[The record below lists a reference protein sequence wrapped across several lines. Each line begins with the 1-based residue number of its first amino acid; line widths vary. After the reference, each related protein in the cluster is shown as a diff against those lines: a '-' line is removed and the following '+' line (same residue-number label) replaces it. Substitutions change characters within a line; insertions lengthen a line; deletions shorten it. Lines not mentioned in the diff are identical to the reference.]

1 MKPTDKLSTN
11 FTLAE
16 LTVSDTAVRKNY
28 TEQFNPPDNVIL
40 ALTELCKNILQPL
53 RNTVNASIKVTSGY
67 RCERTNKAIGGAKT
81 SQHIDGEAADINIEG
96 MSVEEV
102 YLLIKDSNLP
112 FDQVI
117 QEFDAW
123 VHVSYNSTKNRKM
136 CLRAVK
142 KNGKTIYIAD

>member
-28 TEQFNPPDNVIL
+28 TEQFNPPDNVIT

-102 YLLIKDSNLP
+102 YLLIKNSNLP

>member
-16 LTVSDTAVRKNY
+16 LTVSDAAVRKNY
-28 TEQFNPPDNVIL
+28 TEQFNPPDNVIT
-40 ALTELCKNILQPL
+40 ALTELCENILQPL

-81 SQHIDGEAADINIEG
+81 SQHIDGEAADINVEG

-142 KNGKTIYIAD
+142 KNGKTVYIAD